1 MLRSWCGCV
10 EKCNRELLF
19 FTSRKR
25 CLEIGYPL
33 LGKIPINADL
43 EALCDNG
50 EIEKINKNYLC
61 GCEETLEDLNIE
73 GDDQ

>member
-1 MLRSWCGCV
+1 M
-10 EKCNRELLF
+10 
-19 FTSRKR
+19 
-25 CLEIGYPL
+25 

-43 EALCDNG
+43 VALCDNG